1 MSVSL
6 DKLEHKVDQ
15 ILAVCLSLRSE
26 NQALRVHVA
35 GLEADKAALTQKIDV
50 TRERL
55 EALMTRLPD
64 E

>member
-6 DKLEHKVDQ
+6 DHLEQKVDQ

-35 GLEADKAALTQKIDV
+35 GLEADKAALTQKIDI

-55 EALMTRLPD
+55 EALMTRVP
-64 E
+64 EE